1 MGGSFV
7 TPLGKLFFL
16 DLKHKHIG
24 MKNNKQ
30 RKNSRRDFLK
40 KGLVASTIMIVPR
53 HVLGGTG
60 YIAPS
65 DQLNIASI
73 GCGVKVGPI

>member
-1 MGGSFV
+1 
-7 TPLGKLFFL
+7 
-16 DLKHKHIG
+16 

-60 YIAPS
+60 YIAPATNS
-65 DQLNIASI
+65 TSHQLDVE
-73 GCGVKVGPI
+73 VKVGPI